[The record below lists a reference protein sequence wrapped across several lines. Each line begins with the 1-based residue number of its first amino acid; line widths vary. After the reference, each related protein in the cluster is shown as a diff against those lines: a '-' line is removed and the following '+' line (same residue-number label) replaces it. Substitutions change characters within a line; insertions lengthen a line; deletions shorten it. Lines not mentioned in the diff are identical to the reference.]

1 MSNITIAPPTCVLV
15 FDEPTSWTDRSL
27 PTASW
32 WDRYEIQPGA
42 YAFEWVNING
52 RPWNADPEAKTS
64 GYLANIG
71 PYYAQVTVQ
80 AQLAET
86 YRVNRLFHA
95 TSAEHENVLD
105 APITTLSRSVYA
117 YQIPGCPKGE
127 RGRGL
132 EHFLGGRVV
141 DLREAGI
148 DHDDEGRP
156 WVQFAGPF
164 ETYKEAL
171 AFAAVAQP

>member
-1 MSNITIAPPTCVLV
+1 MPIIAPPTAVLV

-52 RPWNADPEAKTS
+52 SAWNADPEAITN
-64 GYLANIG
+64 GYIANIG
-71 PYYAQVTVQ
+71 PYYAKVTVD
-80 AQLAET
+80 ARLVET
-86 YRVNRLFHA
+86 YRVNRLLGELRA
-95 TSAEHENVLD
+95 DQRTVESAPTYL
-105 APITTLSRSVYA
+105 LSKSVYA

-132 EHFLGGRVV
+132 ETFLGGRVV

-148 DHDDEGRP
+148 DHDDHGQP

-164 ETYKEAL
+164 EDYTKAL